1 MFSTMLSILPHNIPQ
16 TLKFL
21 YPYMQSLSCPPRHAI
36 VYTASHNQAF
46 FAALN
51 GFVLKISRLRLD
63 YPALLSFWAS
73 VTTEATAS
81 MLDQARSGR
90 RKTQTQHQEDVI
102 MRVMPILNDA
112 LSIEGIA
119 DLRVGC
125 YMILA
130 ILSSKATLGDEALG
144 SIMEAVVLGWEKTSH
159 AGLICLA
166 VLAQKRRV
174 PHLSNRVFKALLA
187 LKSLEGDLKVLKQQY
202 SVDKLVL
209 GIVFGIVDGLRKG
222 LGGNHSGKSRGNSK
236 IDLSDQVYT
245 LFEADLLNRSS
256 VIKSIE
262 YMLSVTAD
270 EASDQSQTSDFPS
283 PLTEILLRLAASDNV
298 GDVVRDNVQR
308 SISMHANL
316 PQSIR
321 ALDNSIQPAQVSET
335 GDDPS
340 SVMLASDKASF
351 DSVMMSVESLSKDEV
366 SFLLGSEPT
375 AFPPLSEAFVL
386 ASASPNELRIFQGIP
401 VLGKAL
407 AMREPLFFSF
417 FIRLWC
423 SSRSAQVRTT
433 ALVVVSDYLAKT
445 DLVSDVQMLLPYLLY
460 ALMDHSRNVRQSSKD
475 LVLLL
480 ASKYRKSQENSE
492 KGPQKILLG
501 QGQIYGVEK
510 SDGQP
515 VWLKFDEVTKFL
527 NDLLVPHL
535 EECLLDP
542 NHLSESLATSLSGG
556 SQRSRAV
563 NHKDMKVS
571 VRQAVFAF
579 LCSQV
584 THTPLH
590 NVKLRLLTILNNVKK
605 VGTLTRAK
613 ALMPLFTRCVEEN
626 EAELRNGC
634 IKDRIEPEHYVKA
647 LLRIL
652 SPADRDSIVALR
664 NAIGPGMRSKAPLLS
679 VAAFQRLRNCWSAIN
694 PEFQS
699 TLAETLMEICVQEA
713 KSESSVAEQDDA
725 AETLE
730 TVELSSATLKA
741 FIESLPPV
749 ISHLEDSSPAPKKR
763 KTGHG
768 SSPLDAPKVK
778 DALRRITIVLE
789 IVSASRPERHPELLK
804 GHFQLLAALKGY
816 RNLSGSELGYLEIMT
831 LNNASS
837 IIDSLKVRAF
847 ARVFR
852 GIKALT

>member
-1 MFSTMLSILPHNIPQ
+1 MLSILPNNIPQ

-21 YPYMQSLSCPPRHAI
+21 YPYVQSVSCPPRHAI

-51 GFVLKISRLRLD
+51 GFVLRISRLRLD

-90 RKTQTQHQEDVI
+90 RETQTQRQEDVI
-102 MRVMPILNDA
+102 MRVMPMLNDA

-130 ILSSKATLGDEALG
+130 IISSKATLGDEALG

-174 PHLSNRVFKALLA
+174 PHLPNRVLKALLT

-209 GIVFGIVDGLRKG
+209 GIVFGVVDGLRKAPR
-222 LGGNHSGKSRGNSK
+222 GNDRGKSRGSSK
-236 IDLSDQVYT
+236 IDPSDQVYN

-256 VIKSIE
+256 VTKSIE
-262 YMLSVTAD
+262 YMLSIIPD
-270 EASDQSQTSDFPS
+270 EVSDQSQISNDPS
-283 PLTEILLRLAASDNV
+283 PPTELVLRLAASDSV
-298 GDVVRDNVQR
+298 GKFVRDNVQR
-308 SISMHANL
+308 SISRHAKL

-321 ALDNSIQPAQVSET
+321 ALDNSIQPTEVSDT
-335 GDDPS
+335 DDDPP
-340 SVMLASDKASF
+340 SVMLAANKDSF
-351 DSVMMSVESLSKDEV
+351 DSVMMSVESLGKDEV
-366 SFLLGSEPT
+366 SFLSDSEPT
-375 AFPPLSEAFVL
+375 VFPPLSEAFVL
-386 ASASPNELRIFQGIP
+386 AFASPSGLRRFRGIP
-401 VLGKAL
+401 VLGEAL
-407 AMREPLFFSF
+407 AMKEPLFFSF
-417 FIRLWC
+417 FICLWC

-433 ALVVVSDYLAKT
+433 AVAVVSDYLAKT

-460 ALMDHSRNVRQSSKD
+460 ALMDPSRNIRQSSKN

-480 ASKYRKSQENSE
+480 ASKYRKSKEKSE
-492 KGPQKILLG
+492 KGPQKTILG
-501 QGQIYGVEK
+501 QGQIYGAEK
-510 SDGQP
+510 FDGQP

-527 NDLLVPHL
+527 NDVLVPHL
-535 EECLLDP
+535 EECLLDANYLP
-542 NHLSESLATSLSGG
+542 ESLATSLNDG
-556 SQRSRAV
+556 SQRSKANNDKR
-563 NHKDMKVS
+563 MKTS
-571 VRQAVFAF
+571 VRKAVFAF

-584 THTPLH
+584 THTPLY
-590 NVKLRLLTILNNVKK
+590 NVKLRLLTILNHVKK
-605 VGTLTRAK
+605 VGTLTRAE
-613 ALMPLFTRCVEEN
+613 ALMPLFTRCVEKN

-634 IKDRIEPEHYVKA
+634 IKDRIEPEQYVKA
-647 LLRIL
+647 LLGIL
-652 SPADRDSIVALR
+652 SPADQDSIVALR
-664 NAIGPGMRSKAPLLS
+664 NAIGPGMRCKAPLLS
-679 VAAFQRLRNCWSAIN
+679 VAAFQRLRNLWSAID
-694 PEFQS
+694 PELQS

-713 KSESSVAEQDDA
+713 DSESALAEQDDA

-730 TVELSSATLKA
+730 TVELSSASLMA
-741 FIESLPPV
+741 FIESLPPL
-749 ISHLEDSSPAPKKR
+749 INHLEDSSPAPKKR
-763 KTGHG
+763 KTSHG
-768 SSPLDAPKVK
+768 SSPSDALTVK

-789 IVSASRPERHPELLK
+789 IVSASRPERHPVLLK

-816 RNLSGSELGYLEIMT
+816 RNLSGSELGYLEIMI

-837 IIDSLKVRAF
+837 IIDSLEVRAF